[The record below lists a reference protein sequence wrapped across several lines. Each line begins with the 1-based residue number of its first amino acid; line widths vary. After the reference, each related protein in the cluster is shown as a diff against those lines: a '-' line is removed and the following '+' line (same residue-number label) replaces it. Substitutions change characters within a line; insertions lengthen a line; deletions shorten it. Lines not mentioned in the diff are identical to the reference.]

1 MHEREIWELAG
12 KINAGEGTEAD
23 KKELEHILLS
33 HPEIAMDI
41 ETIAGFWNYT
51 EHKSES
57 EIRHHAYEKLM
68 LRIQK
73 DQHTGSEIKKNK
85 SRIQLLKYIRYAA
98 AVIILLS
105 SAALVYYVIKP
116 GDDKKTSKTIIALNG
131 TKSHLTLPD
140 GSKVWLNAGST
151 LKYDPI
157 SGSDSIREV
166 FLCGEAYFEV
176 AHREDLPFI
185 IHTSQMDIKDIGTS
199 FNVRAYPGEGFS
211 ETTLIEGSVEIIYKN
226 KERTLLTEPNQ
237 KITVFD
243 SGGKIQRKTEKNI
256 SHQLLPETAWMK
268 DVLIFKN
275 ETFQQLA
282 LRMERYYDI
291 DIEFEN
297 DILKNRRIT
306 GTFSNETFEQALIS
320 LQLIIKFHYRIEG
333 RRVSVF
339 Q

>member
-12 KINAGEGTEAD
+12 KINAGEGTEAE
-23 KKELEHILLS
+23 KKELERLLLS
-33 HPEIAMDI
+33 YPEIAMDI
-41 ETIAGFWNYT
+41 ETIAEFWSYT
-51 EHKSES
+51 ELKSES

-73 DQHTGSEIKKNK
+73 DQLTGSETKKNTTK
-85 SRIQLLKYIRYAA
+85 SQLLRYIRYAA
-98 AVIILLS
+98 AVIILLG

-116 GDDKKTSKTIIALNG
+116 GYSKENSKTIITVNG

-166 FLCGEAYFEV
+166 FLSGEAYFEV
-176 AHREDLPFI
+176 AHREDFPFI
-185 IHTSQMDIKDIGTS
+185 IHTSQVDIKDIGTS
-199 FNVRAYPGEGFS
+199 FNVRSYPGEGFS
-211 ETTLIEGSVEIIYKN
+211 ETTLVEGSVEIIYKN

-243 SGGKIQRKTEKNI
+243 SGDNIQTKAEKTI
-256 SHQLLPETAWMK
+256 RHQLLPETAWMK

-291 DIEFEN
+291 DIEFKN

-320 LQLIIKFHYRIEG
+320 LQLVIKFHYRIEG
-333 RRVSVF
+333 RRVSVS

>member
-1 MHEREIWELAG
+1 MHERQIWVLAG
-12 KINAGEGTEAD
+12 KINAGEGTDAQ
-23 KKELEHILLS
+23 KKELERLLS
-33 HPEIAMDI
+33 FYPEIAMDI
-41 ETIAGFWNYT
+41 ETIAGFWNYS
-51 EHKSES
+51 ELKSES
-57 EIRHHAYEKLM
+57 ETRHHAFEKLM

-73 DQHTGSEIKKNK
+73 EQLTGSEPKKNK
-85 SRIQLLKYIRYAA
+85 SRRQWIKYIRYAA
-98 AVIILLS
+98 AIIVLLS

-116 GDDKKTSKTIIALNG
+116 GYDKKKSKTVIAVNG

-166 FLCGEAYFEV
+166 FLSGEAYFEV

-185 IHTSQMDIKDIGTS
+185 IHTNQMDIKDIGTS
-199 FNVRAYPGEGFS
+199 FNVRSYPGEGFS
-211 ETTLIEGSVEIIYKN
+211 ETTLIEGSVEIIYKD

-243 SGGKIQRKTEKNI
+243 SGDNIQTKAEKTI

-297 DILKNRRIT
+297 DIFKNRRIT

-320 LQLIIKFHYRIEG
+320 LQLVIKFHYRIEG
-333 RRVSVF
+333 RRVSVS